1 MAAAFHSLRAR
12 LGNYLWVVLL
22 IGFLSL
28 IGIGLFRGEA
38 IDVYEKARTIC
49 LECIGL
55 G

>member
-1 MAAAFHSLRAR
+1 MNKLKK
-12 LGNYLWVVLL
+12 YLWLILLVTFLVV
-22 IGFLSL
+22 GAF
-28 IGIGLFRGEA
+28 GLYRGEA

>member
-1 MAAAFHSLRAR
+1 MKTLKK
-12 LGNYLWVVLL
+12 YLWLILLVVFLVL
-22 IGFLSL
+22 GGF
-28 IGIGLFRGEA
+28 GLNRGEA

>member
-1 MAAAFHSLRAR
+1 MMNR
-12 LGNYLWVVLL
+12 LKKYLWLILL
-22 IGFLSL
+22 VIFLAV
-28 IGIGLFRGEA
+28 GVFGVHRDEA